1 MNLAIGPLRSTR
13 RACQQAIMVQETQ
26 FFTTMGNVTTIDP
39 SGRIIM
45 RRDASGAAQVVLSSP

>member
-1 MNLAIGPLRSTR
+1 
-13 RACQQAIMVQETQ
+13 MVQETQ